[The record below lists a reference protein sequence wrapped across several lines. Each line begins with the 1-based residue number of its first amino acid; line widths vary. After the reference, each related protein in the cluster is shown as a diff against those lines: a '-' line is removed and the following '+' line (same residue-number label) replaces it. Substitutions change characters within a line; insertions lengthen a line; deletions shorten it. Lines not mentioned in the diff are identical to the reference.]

1 MTVVNQQYLALNPTG
16 GTPREISNVVNNILN
31 GKTNNTGEITLSTGG
46 ASTTT
51 IYDERIGYDSVILL
65 TPNTAAAANIALPYG
80 AWQDSTDQSAA
91 NTTTAYPITFNT
103 TDYSYGISV
112 ASSSHLK
119 VDYSGLY
126 NIQFSF
132 QLSNMSNTSQD
143 VSIWF
148 RKNGVDVP
156 KSNSIFGLAA
166 RRNATDPYNVIASM
180 NFFIDL
186 AKNDYIEIMWST
198 TDVLVT
204 IDQKPTQTSP
214 TRPATPSVIATMNY
228 VSSDGYTSDI
238 FVIPYISS
246 TSKGQ
251 ATITHHANSTSGLTY
266 KYIVVG

>member
-1 MTVVNQQYLALNPTG
+1 MTIVNQQYRKLNPAG
-16 GTPREISNVVNNILN
+16 ANPREISEVVNNLLD
-31 GKTNNTGEITLSTGG
+31 GKSNNTGVITLNTGG
-46 ASTTT
+46 ATTTT
-51 IYDERIGYDSVILL
+51 IYNERIGYSSVVLL
-65 TPNTAAAANIALPYG
+65 IPNTAAAANIALPYG
-80 AWQDSTDQSAA
+80 AWQDSTDQSASS
-91 NTTTAYPITFNT
+91 TTTAYPITFNT

-119 VDYSGLY
+119 VDYAGLY
-126 NIQFSF
+126 NVQFSF

-143 VSIWF
+143 VSVWF

-156 KSNSIFGLAA
+156 KSNSQFGLAA
-166 RRNATDPYNVIASM
+166 RRTSFDPYNVIASM

-198 TDVLVT
+198 TDTLVT
-204 IDQKPTQTSP
+204 IDQKAAQTSP
-214 TRPATPSVIATMNY
+214 TRPSTPSTIATMNY

-238 FVIPYISS
+238 FVIPYVSS